1 MTIVSGD
8 LPSACLACG
17 GARGI
22 RDDAGWL
29 CVICGWRVGDV
40 PDSDLPAVRV
50 EVVYYLRFRDRIKI
64 GTSGRPRARLAQLR
78 YEELLAFER
87 GGRELEQQ
95 RHAQFADARFPGSE
109 WFVSNHALT
118 RHIRVVA
125 RGTADPWSAYARWMA
140 QELTLR
146 VSRG

>member
-1 MTIVSGD
+1 MATVSGE

-17 GARGI
+17 GAQGI
-22 RDDAGWL
+22 RDTAGWV
-29 CVICGWRVGDV
+29 CANCGWRVGDV
-40 PDSDLPAVRV
+40 PDPDLPPVRV

-87 GGRELEQQ
+87 GGRDVEQR
-95 RHAQFADARFPGSE
+95 RHAQFAEFRFPGSE
-109 WFVSNHALT
+109 WFVSNRALT
-118 RHIRVVA
+118 RHIRAVA
-125 RGTADPWSAYARWMA
+125 RGTTDPWAAYARWMA
-140 QELTLR
+140 EELALR